1 MLNYILIA
9 TQIIVLLIIG
19 TLVWQILCKFK
30 SIPEDEIVGEERAK
44 YMTQRLQAIVVCSAI
59 EMMLLVAATV
69 LRILEII

>member
-69 LRILEII
+69 LRILESI